1 MLLLVS
7 LRWNRWSILDTLD
20 SFVENKGCI
29 VHEVMCKG
37 TIDGTSCSL
46 VFNIIALPS
55 TCDTLAS
62 SHWPSYT
69 SGPAH
74 LKGTTIPCAFLH
86 FCTHLVFSIF
96 STVLLFLKPVLSL
109 ELPVHRGWPCFVDF
123 YAWVVQFQN
132 SMISPTRVQN
142 GVHWG
147 THSFLPLQQY
157 RNRLSWWFCF
167 HPMWTSVEPCVS
179 RYK

>member
-1 MLLLVS
+1 M
-7 LRWNRWSILDTLD
+7 R
-20 SFVENKGCI
+20 
-29 VHEVMCKG
+29 KG

-46 VFNIIALPS
+46 VVNIIALPS

-62 SHWPSYT
+62 SHWPSHT

-86 FCTHLVFSIF
+86 FCTHLVSSIF

-109 ELPVHRGWPCFVDF
+109 ELPVHRGWPYFVDF
-123 YAWVVQFQN
+123 QCWVVQFQN
-132 SMISPTRVQN
+132 SMISQTRVQN

-147 THSFLPLQQY
+147 THSFFLCNNVETGNRGGSVFIRYGLPSSLVFLVTN
-157 RNRLSWWFCF
+157 RNC
-167 HPMWTSVEPCVS
+167 
-179 RYK
+179 